1 MQIRTSSDWRD
12 ALPFETPVLASEAM
26 PGDASRCA
34 RCPADTP
41 PRERTE
47 LWAVKHRHPN
57 NHAGFVRL
65 YCREHRPAIAPP
77 PPAVSSTGPAR
88 SRKSSAPRAPRATR
102 ATPAVPERVAAV
114 CGDCFVEV
122 PASGICGV
130 CGERVS

>member
-12 ALPFETPVLASEAM
+12 ALPFETPVLASQAM
-26 PGDASRCA
+26 PGDASRCS
-34 RCPADTP
+34 RCPADAA

-57 NHAGFVRL
+57 NHAGFVRM
-65 YCREHRPAIAPP
+65 YCLDHRPAAPAAPP
-77 PPAVSSTGPAR
+77 AAESAR
-88 SRKSSAPRAPRATR
+88 TRATPRQRAPRASR
-102 ATPAVPERVAAV
+102 PAPAPERVAAV
-114 CGDCFVEV
+114 CGTCFVEV